1 MLWKVFQT
9 MTLTLTHPINFA
21 LVNIALNLFPQGP
34 DGPDPQVP
42 FPVTQLHPDVHG
54 HLEGVP
60 DNHSYP
66 SQYLCF
72 SKTLL

>member
-1 MLWKVFQT
+1 MEGVPDYH
-9 MTLTLTHPINFA
+9 LTL
-21 LVNIALNLFPQGP
+21 P